1 MDSPFW
7 IYAIGLAA
15 QVFYTGRVLIQWYRA
30 EKTHTSP
37 SPTLYWLFSIA
48 GSTLLFLYGWL
59 RNDFS
64 ILFGEFLAYYIY
76 MWNLK
81 AKGVYARIPRSV
93 PIIQAVI
100 PLLVLAAV
108 LRHPADF
115 RTEFL
120 QNADVPLGLLLFG
133 SAGQFIFKMRFVY
146 QLVHSIRH
154 QQSLMPL
161 MFWIIATLGSLMIIV
176 YGIIR
181 HDWVLVLG
189 QIGIVASIRNI
200 IILLTPRHEKDPA

>member
-7 IYAIGLAA
+7 IYAIGLLA
-15 QVFYTGRVLIQWYRA
+15 QVFYTARVLIQWYRA

-59 RNDFS
+59 RKDFS

-81 AKGVYARIPRSV
+81 AKGVYDRLPRIV
-93 PIIQAVI
+93 PVVQALI
-100 PLLVLAAV
+100 PLLVLGMV
-108 LRHPADF
+108 LLHPAEF

-120 QNADVPLGLLLFG
+120 QNAQVPLGLLVFG

-154 QQSLMPL
+154 QASLMPL
-161 MFWIIATLGSLMIIV
+161 MFWIIATVGSLMIII

-189 QIGIVASIRNI
+189 QIGIIASIRNI
-200 IILLTPRHEKDPA
+200 IILLTPRHEKDPS

>member
-7 IYAIGLAA
+7 IYAIGLLA
-15 QVFYTGRVLIQWYRA
+15 QVFYTARVLIQWYRA

-48 GSTLLFLYGWL
+48 GSTLLFLYGWF
-59 RNDFS
+59 RKDFS

-81 AKGVYARIPRSV
+81 AKGVYARLPKAVPVVQALIPV
-93 PIIQAVI
+93 FV
-100 PLLVLAAV
+100 LVAV
-108 LRHPADF
+108 LWHPSDF

-120 QNADVPLGLLLFG
+120 QNAEVPLALLIFG

-146 QLVHSIRH
+146 QLIYSIRH

-161 MFWIIATLGSLMIIV
+161 MFWIIATVGSLMIII

-181 HDWVLVLG
+181 HDWVLVVG

-200 IILLTPRHEKDPA
+200 VILLTPRHEKDRA